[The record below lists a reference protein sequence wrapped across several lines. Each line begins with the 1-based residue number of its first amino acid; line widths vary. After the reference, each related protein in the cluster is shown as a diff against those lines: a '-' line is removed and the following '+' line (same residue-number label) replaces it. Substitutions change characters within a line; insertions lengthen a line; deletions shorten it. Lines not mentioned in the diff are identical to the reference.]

1 MRARAL
7 GAMIGFCVFGGE
19 ASAHA
24 QACCASTSTL
34 FPARLQDTEDGLVG
48 LAAKAAVVTGSY
60 DKDRVYAAQPAG
72 ASEWDFSQALLVT
85 ARMFEQLQFNVAIPL
100 VETTRRAST
109 TSDAGA
115 GLGDV
120 AFALRWD
127 AFRAGEDPVVP
138 GIAPFVALSV
148 PSGTPVES
156 ARGPLG
162 ADATGL
168 GSAQATTG
176 IALEQVFGRALFVLS
191 GAAMFHGARTAAGVH
206 SQLGTDLSGTIGASY
221 TFQRGISL
229 GASLTYT
236 GSFDSN
242 VAGQDI
248 ASSGRAFTQ
257 IAASLVVPLPR
268 DMRVQGAIFFLP
280 PMSSLGQN
288 ENASVGL
295 SLTLAYGF
303 VDRRCCGCTGGM
315 CPPRH

>member
-1 MRARAL
+1 MAGL
-7 GAMIGFCVFGGE
+7 CVFAGSE
-19 ASAHA
+19 AVAYA

-34 FPARLQDTEDGLVG
+34 FPARLQDTEDALVG
-48 LAAKAAVVTGSY
+48 IAAKAAVVTGSY
-60 DKDRVYAAQPAG
+60 DKDRVFIGQPAG
-72 ASEWDFSQALLVT
+72 ASEWDFSQTLLVT
-85 ARMFEQLQFNVAIPL
+85 ARMFTQFQFNVAIPI
-100 VETTRRAST
+100 VETTRQAST

-115 GLGDV
+115 GVGDV

-127 AFRAGEDPVVP
+127 AFRAGENPIVP

-168 GSAQATTG
+168 GSAQLTTG

-221 TFQRGISL
+221 TLKRGIAF

-236 GSFDSN
+236 GSFDSS
-242 VAGQDI
+242 VAEQDI
-248 ASSGRAFTQ
+248 AGSARALTQ

-268 DMRVQGAIFFLP
+268 DARLQAALFFTP
-280 PMSSLGQN
+280 PMSSVGQN

-303 VDRRCCGCTGGM
+303 VDRRCSSCAGGM
-315 CPPRH
+315 CPPRM